1 MVNYGWICPKCGRV
15 YAPTQMTCLYCGG
28 GSILKQTDSTQPYNP
43 GQGFTWATTNKID
56 NLTTTTA
63 LNGVSNLSN
72 CIIEGSGVDT
82 SISASCGG
90 YKDGK
95 CFTGEEVFK
104 TNCEGKISRCI
115 HLNELKPNKVAH

>member
-1 MVNYGWICPKCGRV
+1 MLNYGWICPKCGRV
-15 YAPTQMTCLYCGG
+15 YAPTQMMCLYCGG
-28 GSILKQTDSTQPYNP
+28 SKQTDSTQPYIP
-43 GQGFTWATTNKID
+43 GQGSIWATTNKTED
-56 NLTTTTA
+56 YTTTT

-72 CIIEGSGVDT
+72 CAIEGSGVDT
-82 SISASCGG
+82 SISALCGG

-115 HLNELKPNKVAH
+115 HLNELKSNKVAH